1 MKKSTVYSMLAGAA
15 LFAAPLIASA
25 AQDVVRDERGNVL
38 TNTWQN
44 CVLTDWEGSAAEC
57 TGTPQEIAASKEAL
71 TIYFGFDSS
80 RLTPAGTAKLDR
92 LAGLIGA
99 SSSVSDV
106 SIIGYADEIGGNAY
120 NDALSKRRANAVS
133 SYLASRGVNTSGVEL
148 RGLGEGSSKS
158 QCSGTSGNECKAC
171 LWRDRR
177 TEIQLNYK

>member
-15 LFAAPLIASA
+15 LFAAPFIASA

-38 TNTWQN
+38 TNTWDN
-44 CVLTDWEGSAAEC
+44 CVLTDWEGGAEC
-57 TGTPQEIAASKEAL
+57 GSTPQEIAASKEQL
-71 TIYFGFDSS
+71 TVYYGFDSA
-80 RLTPAGTAKLDR
+80 RLTPAAVAKLDR

-106 SIIGYADEIGGNAY
+106 SIIGYADAIGGNAY
-120 NDALSKRRANAVS
+120 NDALSNRRANAVS
-133 SYLASRGVNTSGVEL
+133 SYLASKGVNTSGVTL
-148 RGLGEGSSKS
+148 KGLGEGSSKS
-158 QCSGTSGNECKAC
+158 QCTSSTGNERKAC

>member
-1 MKKSTVYSMLAGAA
+1 MKKATVYSMLAGAA
-15 LFAAPLIASA
+15 LFAAPMIASA

-38 TNTWQN
+38 TNTWEN
-44 CVLTDWEGSAAEC
+44 CVLTDWQGATDAC
-57 TGTPQEIAASKEAL
+57 GATPQEIAASKEEL

-92 LAGLIGA
+92 LAKLINSAG
-99 SSSVSDV
+99 SVSDV
-106 SIIGYADEIGGNAY
+106 SIIGFADSIGNNAY

-133 SYLASRGVNTSGVEL
+133 GYLASKGVNTSGVTL
-148 RGLGEGSSKS
+148 KGLGETSSKS
-158 QCSGTSGNECKAC
+158 QCSSTTGNERKAC